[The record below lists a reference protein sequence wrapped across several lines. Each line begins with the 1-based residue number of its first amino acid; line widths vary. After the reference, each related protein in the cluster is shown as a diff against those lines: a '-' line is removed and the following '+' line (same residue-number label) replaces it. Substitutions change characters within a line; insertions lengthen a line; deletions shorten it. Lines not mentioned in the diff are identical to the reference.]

1 MRIALY
7 GGTFDPIHIGH
18 LIVMENS
25 INQMNLDRLIVLPS
39 SNPPNKKHLKKTATN
54 TRVEMVSQAI
64 KDNDKIIL
72 STFESTDL
80 TVRYTHDT
88 IKYFKDAFPNDEIFY
103 ILGEDSF
110 LTIET
115 WKNYQEML
123 NEKLIVFART
133 STDQNSFLAKSV
145 EKQKKLNPNIFLI
158 NNMSLDIS
166 SSLIRQ
172 LKKENKSI
180 KYLVK
185 DEVLDIIEERS
196 LYV

>member
-39 SNPPNKKHLKKTATN
+39 SNPPHKKHLKKTATN

-115 WKNYQEML
+115 WKNYQDIL